1 MELVNNIPMCQEPA
15 ANGSQDSLDG
25 PKTRSLP
32 GHCRKSYDAVV
43 FDVLRVAPE
52 DFAVSIIYCCS
63 ASVESTKLYTVNT
76 KMILLLCP
84 CYHRVEALSNDARL
98 TSVMYIRPKSRTERP
113 RKTKIGSEV
122 AHITHDSG
130 TTFRVKR
137 SQVNMQGAGGIL
149 WLPHSLLQLHHQI
162 TVKQT
167 FSVCSFGKLFE
178 GLQL

>member
-1 MELVNNIPMCQEPA
+1 VELVNNIPMCQEPA

-63 ASVESTKLYTVNT
+63 ASVESKLYTVNT
-76 KMILLLCP
+76 KMILLFMP
-84 CYHRVEALSNDARL
+84 PVEALSDDARL
-98 TSVMYIRPKSRTERP
+98 MSVVYIGPKSRTERP
-113 RKTKIGSEV
+113 RKTKIGTEV
-122 AHITHDSG
+122 AYVTHDLD

-137 SQVNMQGAGGIL
+137 SKLNMQGAG
-149 WLPHSLLQLHHQI
+149 HN
-162 TVKQT
+162 KR
-167 FSVCSFGKLFE
+167 
-178 GLQL
+178 